1 MIGLIADFPAVIFG
15 FDSRDNI
22 DAITLAIW
30 SILRICAKGEISHYP
45 GIESVMKMVIAIIQ
59 PTKLQAVQEAL
70 ARCHIERMTICDAQG
85 YARQRG
91 HTSIYRDREYKIDLL
106 RKVELEIV
114 VNDDFLET
122 CIDTVT
128 RAARTGA
135 KGSIGDGKIFVLSV
149 DDTIGIDSI
158 TRGPGVI

>member
-1 MIGLIADFPAVIFG
+1 MTADFPADIFV
-15 FDSRDNI
+15 FDSPEPI
-22 DAITLAIW
+22 DAITPTIW
-30 SILRICAKGEISHYP
+30 SILRNRAKGEISNHL
-45 GIESVMKMVIAIIQ
+45 GIKSVMKMVIAIIQ

-91 HTSIYRDREYKIDLL
+91 HTPIYRDCEYKIDLL

-128 RAARTGA
+128 QAARTGP

-149 DDTIGIDSI
+149 DDTIGIDGI
-158 TRGPGVI
+158 ARGPGVI